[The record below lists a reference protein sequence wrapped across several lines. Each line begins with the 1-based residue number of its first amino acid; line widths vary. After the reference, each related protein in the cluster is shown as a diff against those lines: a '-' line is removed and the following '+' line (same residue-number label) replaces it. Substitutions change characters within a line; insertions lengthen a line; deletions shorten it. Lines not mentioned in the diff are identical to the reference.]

1 MVFRLLKAGYQ
12 KVKNALQKSRSL
24 LGDKIRTLFSGPVD
38 EAKIE
43 ALEEILYE
51 ADLGVKI
58 ATELSEKIRK
68 TLRKNPETSS
78 EALIEVLKEDLLSR
92 IQLEKNEIELATPH
106 VILVVGVNGNGKTTS
121 CAKLAKKYQDQG
133 LQVIFG
139 AADTY
144 RAAAQEQLELWTQRL
159 QIPIVKGKPKSD
171 PSAVAF
177 DTLESTKAKGLK
189 VAIIDT
195 AGRLHTKIDLM
206 RELEKI
212 KRACNK
218 VLPGAPHETLLVL
231 DATVGQNALD
241 QAKVFSEFTPISG
254 LILTKLD
261 GTAKGGI
268 VIRIAEEL
276 KVPVKF
282 IGVGE
287 GIDDLEPFDPIYFVK
302 SLFD

>member
-144 RAAAQEQLELWTQRL
+144 RAAAQEQLELWSQRL

>member
-12 KVKNALQKSRSL
+12 KIKAALSRTRSL

-38 EAKIE
+38 ETKIE

-58 ATELSEKIRK
+58 ASELSETIRRE
-68 TLRKNPETSS
+68 LRKNKELTSDQ
-78 EALIEVLKEDLLSR
+78 LIEILKKDLLKR
-92 IQLEKNEIELATPH
+92 ISLDETEIEMSSPH

-133 LQVIFG
+133 KTVLFG
-139 AADTY
+139 ACDTF
-144 RAAAQEQLELWTQRL
+144 RAAAQEQLTLWSERL
-159 QIPIVKGKPKSD
+159 SIPIVKGKPKSD

-177 DTLESTKAKGLK
+177 DTLESTKAKRIDIAL
-189 VAIIDT
+189 IDT
-195 AGRLHTKIDLM
+195 AGRLHTKTDLM
-206 RELEKI
+206 HELEKI
-212 KRACNK
+212 KRACSK
-218 VLPGAPHETLLVL
+218 VIPGAPHETLLIL

-241 QAKVFSEFTPISG
+241 QAKTFLSFTPVTG

-268 VIRIAEEL
+268 IIRITEEL

-282 IGVGE
+282 VGVGE
-287 GIDDLEPFDPIYFVK
+287 GIDDLEPFDPTFFVK